1 MATPLF
7 LKSETF
13 GSFNFTYVP
22 AGGICPPGQVAT
34 PTECLAGPCP
44 DLCLAGE
51 PMTLSGEPE
60 VQAQPVQP
68 AEAGSPPWLSIAII
82 AISLLPFLAA
92 RRRAH

>member
-1 MATPLF
+1 MTTPLF
-7 LKSETF
+7 LKSETW
-13 GSFNFTYVP
+13 GSFEFSYVP
-22 AGGICPPGQVAT
+22 AGGVCPPGQVGT
-34 PTECLAGPCP
+34 PIECLEEPCSEM
-44 DLCLAGE
+44 CVAGE
-51 PMTLSGEPE
+51 TMTLSGEPE